1 MNRATVWTLL
11 QEGFNAAEIA
21 AAAGVD
27 EDVARCMVDE
37 AMGRVR
43 GTTIRS
49 LDREAVRAL
58 GLHRDNYMEA
68 AA

>member
-43 GTTIRS
+43 GTTIRN
-49 LDREAVRAL
+49 LDRQAL
-58 GLHRDNYMEA
+58 RDLHRENYMEA